1 MVEANYEA
9 INQLVNQA
17 LGHIYEA
24 IQLLTMVQDELDLVI
39 DDNDEY
45 SEEYEVITDAIDN
58 LLDETTNIEM
68 QYGII

>member
-1 MVEANYEA
+1 MMEANYEA

-24 IQLLTMVQDELDLVI
+24 IQLLTMVQDELNLVI